1 VHENHFDIP
10 YSLASPSATTG
21 IPHRMDQTPKT
32 VLTTS
37 NAALPTDAPPSN
49 SQQQSSTVPGPS
61 LEKRG
66 TAPIRPPPKDKPE
79 GIQVVRQTVAIAE
92 QSQTKRGGFSLF
104 GKLKDDTEERDS
116 TKKLK
121 AENRALYA
129 QLKEMEF
136 KANKLTAEI
145 ERFKSDAEIVG
156 RKINNQLHPDSYY
169 NVALERLSGGITDWT
184 VTHFRGK
191 NTREYTASNVEEIR
205 TGLKK
210 FTDANHLVP
219 ETLHWVDVDLQSALT
234 DSKFRIAFVLH
245 VIGLHL
251 HEKVFSPF
259 SYEIEDFGLGYWL
272 KRICDTVSKSGQCT
286 CSYFLVYLLFCFALL

>member
-1 VHENHFDIP
+1 
-10 YSLASPSATTG
+10 
-21 IPHRMDQTPKT
+21 MDQTPKT
-32 VLTTS
+32 LSTTG
-37 NAALPTDAPPSN
+37 NGPVAAADPLPSN
-49 SQQQSSTVPGPS
+49 SQQQSSTAVAPR

-66 TAPIRPPPKDKPE
+66 TVSIRPAAKDKQE
-79 GIQVVRQTVAIAE
+79 HIQVGRQAGTE
-92 QSQTKRGGFSLF
+92 SSQTKRSGFGLF
-104 GKLKDDTEERDS
+104 GKLKDDNEERDS

-121 AENRALYA
+121 AENRALNS
-129 QLKEMEF
+129 QLREMEL

-145 ERFKSDAEIVG
+145 ERFKSDAEIVD
-156 RKINNQLHPDSYY
+156 RKINNQLHADSYY
-169 NVALERLSGGITDWT
+169 NLALERLSGGITDWT

-210 FTDANHLVP
+210 LTDANHLVP
-219 ETLHWVDVDLQSALT
+219 ETLHWLDVDLESALT

-272 KRICDTVSKSGQCT
+272 KRICDTVSRSGQW
-286 CSYFLVYLLFCFALL
+286 SFSIFIFCFVFFFYLIPYRFEILLLIKIR